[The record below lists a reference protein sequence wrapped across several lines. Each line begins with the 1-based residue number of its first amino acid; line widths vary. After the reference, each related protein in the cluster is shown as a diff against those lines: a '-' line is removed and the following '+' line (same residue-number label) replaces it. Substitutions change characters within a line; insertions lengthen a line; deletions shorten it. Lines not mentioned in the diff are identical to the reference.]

1 MPEAGASGRPFGVQD
16 APALIRLSVSAA
28 IGIAVAVVMIVLG
41 AGKLTALLGWDA
53 AAMVF
58 LGWMW
63 ATIGRLDAD
72 QTANRALRQDP
83 GRLATDVVVLSASV
97 ASLAAVGLVLVHAG
111 NTKGATKELL
121 IGLGILSVMLAWSV
135 VHTLF
140 TLHYAR
146 LYYLDPEGGIDFNEE
161 SRPRYIDFA
170 YVAFTVGMTFQVS
183 DTDLKTK
190 DVRGAVLRHAG
201 ISYVFGAV
209 IIATTINLI
218 AGLTK

>member
-1 MPEAGASGRPFGVQD
+1 VKLEGEPSD
-16 APALIRLSVSAA
+16 APALRRLSVCASVGVAA
-28 IGIAVAVVMIVLG
+28 TVAMVVLD

-53 AAMVF
+53 AAIVYVV
-58 LGWMW
+58 WMW
-63 ATIGRLDAD
+63 ATIWRLDARR
-72 QTANRALRQDP
+72 TADRALRQDP
-83 GRLATDVVVLSASV
+83 GRVASDVVVLSASI
-97 ASLAAVGLVLVHAG
+97 ASLAAVGVVLVDAG
-111 NTKGATKELL
+111 SSTGASKELL
-121 IGLGILSVMLAWSV
+121 IGLGVLSVMLGWSV

-146 LYYLDPEGGIDFNEE
+146 LYYRPPEGGIDFNEE
-161 SRPRYIDFA
+161 SRPRYSDFA
-170 YVAFTVGMTFQVS
+170 YLAFTVGMTFQVS

-190 DVRGAVLRHAG
+190 EIRAAVLRHAW